1 MLLTVLKGRGVPCH
15 AGPPREAPGPFRRQK
30 EQSMGLSVIVVFMSE
45 VGRRTE
51 QEQDWTV

>member
-15 AGPPREAPGPFRRQK
+15 AGPPREAPEPFRRQK
-30 EQSMGLSVIVVFMSE
+30 EQSMGLSIIVVFMSE